1 MKAQPPQPCLRYM
14 DWMSTIDRRIAGII
28 AGLKPDGVKP
38 LPTDLASRATKDG
51 IKHRYPKCCV
61 RFFVETWTPAIIGSS
76 FPETVESMRKY
87 HTLLAQAQ
95 VPGGFIPCPQCLLQM
110 IESAGLSDGQL
121 EAAEQGEQRRLAELL
136 AKFEKEDAS

>member
-14 DWMSTIDRRIAGII
+14 DWKSTIDRRIAGII
-28 AGLKPDGVKP
+28 AGLKPDGIKP
-38 LPTDLASRATKDG
+38 LSTDLASRATKDG

-61 RFFVETWTPAIIGSS
+61 RFFVETWLPAILGSS
-76 FPETVESMRKY
+76 FPETFESVRKY
-87 HTLLAQAQ
+87 RTLLTQ
-95 VPGGFIPCPQCLLQM
+95 VHVGFILCPQCLRQK

>member
-1 MKAQPPQPCLRYM
+1 MKAQPPQPCQRYM
-14 DWMSTIDRRIAGII
+14 DWMTTIDRRIAGII
-28 AGLKPDGVKP
+28 AGLKPDGIKP
-38 LPTDLASRATKDG
+38 LSTDLASRATKDG

-61 RFFVETWTPAIIGSS
+61 RFFVETWLPAILGSS
-76 FPETVESMRKY
+76 FPETFESVRKY
-87 HTLLAQAQ
+87 RTLLTQ
-95 VPGGFIPCPQCLLQM
+95 VHVGFILCPQCLRQK

>member
-1 MKAQPPQPCLRYM
+1 M
-14 DWMSTIDRRIAGII
+14 DWMTTIDRRIAGII
-28 AGLKPDGVKP
+28 AGLKPDGIKP
-38 LPTDLASRATKDG
+38 LPTDVASRFTKDG

-61 RFFVETWTPAIIGSS
+61 RFFVGTWSPAIIASS
-76 FPETVESMRKY
+76 FPETLESVRKY

-95 VPGGFIPCPQCLLQM
+95 VPEGFIPCPQCLRQK

-121 EAAEQGEQRRLAELL
+121 EAAEQAELRRLAEQL

>member
-1 MKAQPPQPCLRYM
+1 M

-28 AGLKPDGVKP
+28 AGLKPDGIKP
-38 LPTDLASRATKDG
+38 LSTDLASRATKDG

-61 RFFVETWTPAIIGSS
+61 RFFVETWLPAILGSS
-76 FPETVESMRKY
+76 FPETFESVRKY
-87 HTLLAQAQ
+87 HTLLNQ
-95 VPGGFIPCPQCLLQM
+95 VHVGFILCPQCLRQK

>member
-1 MKAQPPQPCLRYM
+1 M
-14 DWMSTIDRRIAGII
+14 
-28 AGLKPDGVKP
+28 
-38 LPTDLASRATKDG
+38 PTDLASRATKDG

-61 RFFVETWTPAIIGSS
+61 RFFVETWSIAIVFLS
-76 FPETVESMRKY
+76 FPETFESVRKY
-87 HTLLAQAQ
+87 RTLLTQ
-95 VPGGFIPCPQCLLQM
+95 VHVGFILCPQCLRQK

>member
-14 DWMSTIDRRIAGII
+14 DWKSTIDRRIAGII
-28 AGLKPDGVKP
+28 AGLKPDGIKP
-38 LPTDLASRATKDG
+38 LSTDLASRATKDG

-61 RFFVETWTPAIIGSS
+61 RFFVETWLPAFIGSS
-76 FPETVESMRKY
+76 FPETIESVHKY

-121 EAAEQGEQRRLAELL
+121 EAAEQAEQRRRAELR